1 MLNLVSTGS
10 ASPEEVQRAVAAAL
24 DAGLS
29 PQDAAALL
37 SNGAVLG
44 SLDSAQAEQVI
55 ASIRVGELGSKE
67 KSTLGAALSVAS
79 PSVKAAFERSVDVYG
94 GGVDTYVPTGSK
106 VNVAKRRTLVA
117 AAAITSGVAAGV
129 AGGGGAGRGGAGSGG
144 AVDSDDRRRDSAG
157 SGSGLPPSN
166 SASSTEASTA
176 RRVAR
181 RLGKKNSA
189 SAVYSTSPDDAE
201 GSGLGGLLMRILR
214 QVLRELGPMSFTL
227 AGSVIVLSTLSGRTQ
242 KIALV
247 ATIVAATL
255 HFGHVVLN
263 HVADSSVQDDSDS

>member
-1 MLNLVSTGS
+1 VLNVVSSGS
-10 ASPEEVQRAVAAAL
+10 ASPEEVQQAVAAAL

-29 PQDAAALL
+29 PQDAAALV

-44 SLDSAQAEQVI
+44 SLDSAQAAKVI
-55 ASIRVGELGSKE
+55 AAIKVSKLDAKQ
-67 KSTLGAALSVAS
+67 KSKLGAALTKAS
-79 PSVKAAFERSVDVYG
+79 PAVKAAFEKSVDVYG
-94 GGVDTYVPTGSK
+94 GGVDTYVPTGSN

-117 AAAITSGVAAGV
+117 AAAITGGLAAG
-129 AGGGGAGRGGAGSGG
+129 AAGRGASGSGG
-144 AVDSDDRRRDSAG
+144 SSDVDDNRRRNSYGSRSQLPMG
-157 SGSGLPPSN
+157 SGSSSS
-166 SASSTEASTA
+166 SAA

-189 SAVYSTSPDDAE
+189 SPTLSSAAQEMDS
-201 GSGLGGLLMRILR
+201 SGIGGWMMRILK

-242 KIALV
+242 RIALI
-247 ATIVAATL
+247 ATIVAVTL

-263 HVADSSVQDDSDS
+263 HVADRSAQDDGDA